1 MLIFRWLAKIMAGN
15 NWIFAQLTIPHA
27 GERRVKVVIVDRSP
41 GLKSDKDLK
50 RHHCC
55 TWWLV
60 ISLKVLKFS
69 VSVYKIRKD
78 FWIYQWNFVD
88 IMINSFFK
96 KWTLSQVENKLCQK
110 LSYHKVILTK
120 NGLLNIIQNWKKSQ
134 LILDVEN
141 SLTWK
146 VRFLPSLTEF

>member
-1 MLIFRWLAKIMAGN
+1 MAGN

-88 IMINSFFK
+88 IMINSFLK